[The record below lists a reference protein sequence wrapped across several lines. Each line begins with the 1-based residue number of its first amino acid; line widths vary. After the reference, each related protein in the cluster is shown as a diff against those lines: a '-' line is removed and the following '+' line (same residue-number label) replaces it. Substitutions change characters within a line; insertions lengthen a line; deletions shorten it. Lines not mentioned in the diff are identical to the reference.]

1 MRLIVNIHQYNNNKN
16 QYTKCCVNLVLF
28 FLIVVT
34 GCTFPGGKQDT
45 NRIRL
50 SIQNT
55 LRVDRD
61 NIPIVLTLEQLK
73 KVSADFSLNAFSV
86 VTGKSPREAM
96 IPAQAD
102 DVDYD
107 GVRDQL
113 VFLLDLKSEESKEI
127 SILYD
132 PNVKATFTLD
142 VQKLTRAGIF
152 PELNA
157 TAAIE
162 SDLVAYILKP
172 NGAVNAYGKRRQDLF
187 SVDTMFQTEL
197 DLEEQLSP
205 EFRLFFDRNKIS
217 LTQNPQALNIAVE
230 KKEHRWVIHDFENQ
244 ENYYVRKND
253 QQLNLYKSIGLSLNE
268 LLDLE
273 TTNMVALAS
282 EEGLI
287 GCGGVALWK
296 ESNQKMIPLPLDGD
310 YVRIIANGAM
320 RSIVQRIIPSL
331 KIDGETYHL
340 TINTYIYGRNAG
352 IEQHININRELPADY
367 AFVVGIPKI
376 SNNNDVDEEQGVLWS
391 WGTDPKGEYSLG
403 FALIYQKSQQ
413 DGVIETDSSMLSMKL
428 RSDLDDNINYRSIA
442 IWDGGINGVQTD
454 TEFLQELQLMTTNV
468 LNPPTIKFIRSEE
481 Q

>member
-1 MRLIVNIHQYNNNKN
+1 MNIHLNSNTRN
-16 QYTKCCVNLVLF
+16 QYTKYTLNLLLCA
-28 FLIVVT
+28 LILLT
-34 GCTFPGGKQDT
+34 GCTLPGGKQDT
-45 NRIRL
+45 SRISI

-55 LRVDRD
+55 LRIDRD

-73 KVSADFSLNAFSV
+73 KVNADFSLNAFSV
-86 VTGKSPREAM
+86 VTGKAPREAM

-113 VFLLDLKSEESKEI
+113 IFLLDLKSEETKEI

-157 TAAIE
+157 VAAIE

-172 NGAVNAYGKRRQDLF
+172 NGAIYAYGKKRQELF
-187 SVDTMFQTEL
+187 SVDTMFQAEL
-197 DLEEQLSP
+197 DFSEQLSP
-205 EFRLFFDRNKIS
+205 EFRLFFDRNNVS
-217 LTQNPQALNIAVE
+217 LTQNPQALNIDIQ
-230 KKEHRWVIHDFENQ
+230 KNDQRWVIHDFENQ

-273 TTNMVALAS
+273 TTNMVALTA
-282 EEGLI
+282 ENGLI
-287 GCGGVALWK
+287 GCGGLALW
-296 ESNQKMIPLPLDGD
+296 ESEMRIIPLPNDGD

-320 RSIVQRIIPSL
+320 RSIVQRIIPNL
-331 KIDGETYHL
+331 MIDGETYYL

-352 IEQHININRELPADY
+352 IEQHIETDRALPSDY
-367 AFVVGIPKI
+367 AYVVGIPKL
-376 SNNNDVDEEQGVLWS
+376 SENSDVDEEQAILWS
-391 WGTDPKGEYSLG
+391 WGTDPKATHALG
-403 FALIYQKSQQ
+403 FALMYPESQSG
-413 DGVIETDSSMLSMKL
+413 GVIDTDPSLMSMALNPDADSK
-428 RSDLDDNINYRSIA
+428 ITYRVFA
-442 IWDGGINGVQTD
+442 VWDGGINGVPSK
-454 TEFLQELQLMTTNV
+454 TEFLQQLQLMTTNV
-468 LNPPTIKFIRSEE
+468 LNPPTIKFVRPEDK
-481 Q
+481 

>member
-1 MRLIVNIHQYNNNKN
+1 M
-16 QYTKCCVNLVLF
+16 
-28 FLIVVT
+28 T
-34 GCTFPGGKQDT
+34 GCTFPGGKQDA
-45 NRIRL
+45 NRIRV

-86 VTGKSPREAM
+86 VTGKAPREAM
-96 IPAQAD
+96 IPSQSD

-113 VFLLDLKSEESKEI
+113 IFLLDLKSEETKEV

-172 NGAVNAYGKRRQDLF
+172 NGAINAYGKRRQELF
-187 SVDTMFQTEL
+187 SVDTMYQTEL
-197 DLEEQLSP
+197 DLAERLSP
-205 EFRLFFDRNKIS
+205 DFRGFFDRHKVS
-217 LTQNPQALNIAVE
+217 LTQNPQALIIDVE
-230 KKEHRWVIHDFENQ
+230 KMEHRWVIHDFENQ

-253 QQLNLYKSIGLSLNE
+253 GQLNLYKSIGLSLNE

-273 TTNMVALAS
+273 TTNLVALVT
-282 EEGLI
+282 EGGLI
-287 GCGGVALWK
+287 GCGGIALWNMSK
-296 ESNQKMIPLPLDGD
+296 NQMIPLPMEGD

-331 KIDGETYHL
+331 RIDGETYHL
-340 TINTYIYGRNAG
+340 TINTFIYGRNAG
-352 IEQHININRELPADY
+352 VEQHIQIDRELPSDY

-376 SNNNDVDEEQGVLWS
+376 STNNDVDEDQGVLWS
-391 WGTDPKGEYSLG
+391 WGTDPKGTYSLG
-403 FALIYQKSQQ
+403 FSLIYKKTQ
-413 DGVIETDSSMLSMKL
+413 DGGVIETDPSLITMILNPD
-428 RSDLDDNINYRSIA
+428 SDGKINYRSIA
-442 IWDGGINGVQTD
+442 IWDGGINGVQSE
-454 TEFLQELQLMTTNV
+454 TEFMQELQLMTTNV
-468 LNPPTIKFIRSEE
+468 LNPPTMKFIRSEE

>member
-1 MRLIVNIHQYNNNKN
+1 MNIHLNEKTNFH
-16 QYTKCCVNLVLF
+16 YTTYCLNLLLC
-28 FLIVVT
+28 FLIIIT
-34 GCTFPGGKQDT
+34 GCAFPGGKQDT

-50 SIQNT
+50 SIQNS

-86 VTGKSPREAM
+86 VTGESPREAM

-107 GVRDQL
+107 GIRDQL
-113 VFLLDLKSEESKEI
+113 IFLLDLKSEETKEI

-172 NGAVNAYGKRRQDLF
+172 NGAINGYGKKRQALF
-187 SVDTMFQTEL
+187 SVDTMFQAEL
-197 DLEEQLSP
+197 DLEGQLSP
-205 EFRLFFDRNKIS
+205 EFRLFFDRNKVS
-217 LTQNPQALNIAVE
+217 LTQNPQALIIGVE

-273 TTNMVALAS
+273 STNMVALTTD
-282 EEGLI
+282 EGLI
-287 GCGGVALWK
+287 GCGGLALWNK
-296 ESNQKMIPLPLDGD
+296 SKKQMIPLPIDGD

-320 RSIVQRIIPSL
+320 RSIVQRIIPNL
-331 KIDGETYHL
+331 KIDGETYL
-340 TINTYIYGRNAG
+340 MTINTYIYGRNAG
-352 IEQHININRELPADY
+352 IEQHIETDRALPTDY
-367 AFVVGIPKI
+367 AYVVGIPKI
-376 SNNNDVDEEQGVLWS
+376 SDNTDLDEEQGVLWS
-391 WGTDPKGEYSLG
+391 WGTDPKATHSLG
-403 FALIYQKSQQ
+403 FALMYPKSLEG
-413 DGVIETDSSMLSMKL
+413 GVIETDPSLMTMILA
-428 RSDLDDNINYRSIA
+428 SDVDGKINYRSIA
-442 IWDGGINGVQTD
+442 IWDGGINGVQSE

-468 LNPPTIKFIRSEE
+468 LNPPTIKFIRSEDK
-481 Q
+481 

>member
-1 MRLIVNIHQYNNNKN
+1 MNIHLNDKTNY
-16 QYTKCCVNLVLF
+16 QYTKYGLYLLLCY
-28 FLIVVT
+28 LIIMT
-34 GCTFPGGKQDT
+34 GCTFPGGKQDA
-45 NRIRL
+45 NRIRV

-86 VTGKSPREAM
+86 VTGKAPREAM
-96 IPAQAD
+96 IPSQAD

-113 VFLLDLKSEESKEI
+113 IFLLDLKSEETKEV

-172 NGAVNAYGKRRQDLF
+172 NGAINAYGKRRQELF
-187 SVDTMFQTEL
+187 SVDTMYQTEL
-197 DLEEQLSP
+197 DLAEQLSP
-205 EFRLFFDRNKIS
+205 DFRGFFDRHKVS
-217 LTQNPQALNIAVE
+217 LTQNPQALIIDVE
-230 KKEHRWVIHDFENQ
+230 KMEHRWVIHDFENQ

-253 QQLNLYKSIGLSLNE
+253 GQLNLYKSIGLSLNE

-273 TTNMVALAS
+273 TTNLVALVT

-287 GCGGVALWK
+287 GCGGIALWN
-296 ESNQKMIPLPLDGD
+296 ESKNQMIPLPMEGD
-310 YVRIIANGAM
+310 YVRIIANGSM

-331 KIDGETYHL
+331 RIDGETYHL
-340 TINTYIYGRNAG
+340 TINTFIYGRNAG
-352 IEQHININRELPADY
+352 VEQHIQIDRELPSDY

-376 SNNNDVDEEQGVLWS
+376 STNNDVDEDQGVLWS
-391 WGTDPKGEYSLG
+391 WGTDPKGTYSLG
-403 FALIYQKSQQ
+403 FSLIYKKTQ
-413 DGVIETDSSMLSMKL
+413 DGGVIETDPSLITMILNPD
-428 RSDLDDNINYRSIA
+428 SDGKINYRSIA
-442 IWDGGINGVQTD
+442 IWDGGINEVQSE
-454 TEFLQELQLMTTNV
+454 TEFMQELQLMTTNV
-468 LNPPTIKFIRSEE
+468 LNPPTMKFIRSEE

>member
-1 MRLIVNIHQYNNNKN
+1 M
-16 QYTKCCVNLVLF
+16 
-28 FLIVVT
+28 T

-45 NRIRL
+45 NRISL

-73 KVSADFSLNAFSV
+73 KVRADFSLNAFSV
-86 VTGKSPREAM
+86 VTGKVPREAM

-113 VFLLDLKSEESKEI
+113 IFLLDLKSEETKEI

-162 SDLVAYILKP
+162 SDLVAFILKRH
-172 NGAVNAYGKRRQDLF
+172 GAIYAFGKKRQELF
-187 SVDTMFQTEL
+187 SVDTMFQAEL
-197 DLEEQLSP
+197 DLEGQLSP
-205 EFRLFFDRNKIS
+205 EFRLHFDRNNVS
-217 LTQNPQALNIAVE
+217 LTQNPQALNIGVE
-230 KKEHRWVIHDFENQ
+230 KKEFRWVIHDFENQ

-253 QQLNLYKSIGLSLNE
+253 EQLNLYKSIGLSLNE

-273 TTNMVALAS
+273 TTNMIALTT

-287 GCGGVALWK
+287 GCGGVALWNK
-296 ESNQKMIPLPLDGD
+296 SKKQMIPLPDDGD

-320 RSIVQRIIPSL
+320 RSIVQRIIPNL
-331 KIDGETYHL
+331 RIDGETYHL
-340 TINTYIYGRNAG
+340 TISTYIYGRNAG
-352 IEQHININRELPADY
+352 IEQHINIDRELPADY

-376 SNNNDVDEEQGVLWS
+376 SDNNDLDEDRAVLWS
-391 WGTDPKGEYSLG
+391 WGTDPKGTHSLG
-403 FALIYQKSQQ
+403 FALNYPKTLT
-413 DGVIETDSSMLSMKL
+413 DGVIETDPSLLLMSLKP
-428 RSDLDDNINYRSIA
+428 DIDGKITYRALA
-442 IWDGGINGVQTD
+442 IWDGGINGVQSE

>member
-1 MRLIVNIHQYNNNKN
+1 MNIHLNYNTNNHS
-16 QYTKCCVNLVLF
+16 TKYSLNLLLC
-28 FLIVVT
+28 FLIILS
-34 GCTFPGGKQDT
+34 GCTFPGGKQET
-45 NRIRL
+45 NRISI

-73 KVSADFSLNAFSV
+73 KVRADFSLNAFSV
-86 VTGKSPREAM
+86 VTGKAPREAM

-113 VFLLDLKSEESKEI
+113 IFLLDLKSEETKEI

-162 SDLVAYILKP
+162 SDLVAFILKR
-172 NGAVNAYGKRRQDLF
+172 NGAIYAFGKKRQELF
-187 SVDTMFQTEL
+187 SVDTMFQAEL
-197 DLEEQLSP
+197 DLAEQLSP
-205 EFRLFFDRNKIS
+205 EFRLFFDRHKVI
-217 LTQNPQALNIAVE
+217 LTQNPQALNIGVE

-253 QQLNLYKSIGLSLNE
+253 EQLNLYKSIGLSLNE

-273 TTNMVALAS
+273 TTNMVALTT

-287 GCGGVALWK
+287 GCGGVALWNK
-296 ESNQKMIPLPLDGD
+296 SKKQMIPLPNDGD

-331 KIDGETYHL
+331 KINGESYL
-340 TINTYIYGRNAG
+340 MTINTYIYGRNAG
-352 IEQHININRELPADY
+352 IEQHIETDRALPSDY
-367 AFVVGIPKI
+367 AYVVGIPKI
-376 SNNNDVDEEQGVLWS
+376 SDNNVDEDQAVLWS
-391 WGTDPKGEYSLG
+391 WGTDPKGTHALG
-403 FALIYQKSQQ
+403 FALNYPKTLT
-413 DGVIETDSSMLSMKL
+413 DGLIETDPSLLLMSLKP
-428 RSDLDDNINYRSIA
+428 DIDGKITYRALA
-442 IWDGGINGVQTD
+442 IWDGGINGVQSE
-454 TEFLQELQLMTTNV
+454 TEFLQQLQLMTTNV
-468 LNPPTIKFIRSEE
+468 LNPPTIKFIRTEDK
-481 Q
+481 

>member
-1 MRLIVNIHQYNNNKN
+1 MKTHQNDRMNY
-16 QYTKCCVNLVLF
+16 QYTKYSLYLLLWCLF
-28 FLIVVT
+28 IMM

-45 NRIRL
+45 NRIRVA
-50 SIQNT
+50 IQNT

-96 IPAQAD
+96 IPSQAD

-113 VFLLDLKSEESKEI
+113 VFLLDLKSEETKEI

-157 TAAIE
+157 TAAME

-172 NGAVNAYGKRRQDLF
+172 NGAINAYGKRGQELF
-187 SVDTMFQTEL
+187 SVDTMYQTEL
-197 DLEEQLSP
+197 DLAEQLSP
-205 EFRLFFDRNKIS
+205 DFRGFFDRHKVS
-217 LTQNPQALNIAVE
+217 LTQNPQALIIDVE

-253 QQLNLYKSIGLSLNE
+253 GQLNLYKSIGLSLNE

-273 TTNMVALAS
+273 TTNMVALAT
-282 EEGLI
+282 EQGLI
-287 GCGGVALWK
+287 GCGGIALWNK
-296 ESNQKMIPLPLDGD
+296 SKNQMISLPIDGD

-331 KIDGETYHL
+331 RIDGETYHL

-352 IEQHININRELPADY
+352 IEQHIQIDRDLPSDY

-376 SNNNDVDEEQGVLWS
+376 SENNDVDEEQGVLWS
-391 WGTDPKGEYSLG
+391 WGTDPKGVYSLG
-403 FALIYQKSQQ
+403 FAVMYPRNLE
-413 DGVIETDSSMLSMKL
+413 DGVDDTDPSLMSIMLKPDIEGKIT
-428 RSDLDDNINYRSIA
+428 YRSLA
-442 IWDGGINGVQTD
+442 IWDGGINGVQSE
-454 TEFLQELQLMTTNV
+454 TEFMQKIQLFTTNV
-468 LNPPTIKFIRSEE
+468 FNPPTMKFIRSEE

>member
-1 MRLIVNIHQYNNNKN
+1 MNIHLNYNTKIH
-16 QYTKCCVNLVLF
+16 YTRYCLNLLLC
-28 FLIVVT
+28 FLIIST
-34 GCTFPGGKQDT
+34 GCTFPGGKQET

-55 LRVDRD
+55 LRKDRD
-61 NIPIVLTLEQLK
+61 NIPIILTLDQLK

-113 VFLLDLKSEESKEI
+113 IFLLDLKSEETKEI

-132 PNVKATFTLD
+132 PKVKATFTLD

-157 TAAIE
+157 VAAME

-172 NGAVNAYGKRRQDLF
+172 NGAIYPYGKKRQELF

-197 DLEEQLSP
+197 DFAEQLSP
-205 EFRLFFDRNKIS
+205 EFRLFFDRNKVS
-217 LTQNPQALNIAVE
+217 LTQNPQALNIGVE
-230 KKEHRWVIHDFENQ
+230 KEEHRWVIHDFENQ

-253 QQLNLYKSIGLSLNE
+253 GQLNLFKSIGLSLNE

-273 TTNMVALAS
+273 TTNMVALAT
-282 EEGLI
+282 EQGLI
-287 GCGGVALWK
+287 GCGGIALLK
-296 ESNQKMIPLPLDGD
+296 KSKTQMIPLPMDGD
-310 YVRIIANGAM
+310 YVRIVANGAM

-352 IEQHININRELPADY
+352 IEQHIEIDRELPSDY
-367 AFVVGIPKI
+367 AFAVGIPKI
-376 SNNNDVDEEQGVLWS
+376 SDNNGVDEEQGVLWS
-391 WGTDPKGEYSLG
+391 WGSDPKGTYSLG
-403 FALIYQKSQQ
+403 FALMYPKSLE
-413 DGVIETDSSMLSMKL
+413 DGVIETDPSLMSIILNPDVDGK
-428 RSDLDDNINYRSIA
+428 ITYRSLA
-442 IWDGGINGVQTD
+442 IWDGGITGVQSE
-454 TEFLQELQLMTTNV
+454 TEFLQELQLMTTYV
-468 LNPPTIKFIRSEE
+468 LNPPTIRFIRSEE
-481 Q
+481 

>member
-1 MRLIVNIHQYNNNKN
+1 MNIHINNKTN
-16 QYTKCCVNLVLF
+16 HHYTKYVPYLLLCY
-28 FLIVVT
+28 LIIVI
-34 GCTFPGGKQDT
+34 GCTFPGGKQET

-55 LRVDRD
+55 LRADRD

-86 VTGKSPREAM
+86 VTGKTPREAM

-102 DVDYD
+102 DVNYD

-113 VFLLDLKSEESKEI
+113 IFLLDLKSEETKEI

-157 TAAIE
+157 VAAIE
-162 SDLVAYILKP
+162 SDLVTYILKP
-172 NGAVNAYGKRRQDLF
+172 NGAVNAYGKKRQELF

-197 DLEEQLSP
+197 DLAEQLSP
-205 EFRLFFDRNKIS
+205 EFRLHFDRNKIS
-217 LTQNPQALNIAVE
+217 LTQNPQALNISVE
-230 KKEHRWVIHDFENQ
+230 KNEQRWVIHDFENQ

-253 QQLNLYKSIGLSLNE
+253 EQLNLYKSIGLSLNE
-268 LLDLE
+268 LLNLE
-273 TTNMVALAS
+273 TTNMVALAK

-287 GCGGVALWK
+287 GCGGIALWK
-296 ESNQKMIPLPLDGD
+296 KSKKAMIPLPLDGD
-310 YVRIIANGAM
+310 YVRIVANGAM
-320 RSIVQRIIPSL
+320 RSIVQRIIPNL
-331 KIDGETYHL
+331 KIDDETYHL

-352 IEQHININRELPADY
+352 IEQHIQIDRELPSDY
-367 AFVVGIPKI
+367 AFVVGIPQI
-376 SNNNDVDEEQGVLWS
+376 SESDNVDEKQGVLWS
-391 WGTDPKGEYSLG
+391 WGTDPKGSHSLG
-403 FALIYQKSQQ
+403 FALIYNKTQNG
-413 DGVIETDSSMLSMKL
+413 GVIETDPSLISMFLN
-428 RSDLDDNINYRSIA
+428 SDVDGNINYRSIA
-442 IWDGGINGVQTD
+442 IWDGGINGVQSE

-468 LNPPTIKFIRSEE
+468 LNPPTIKFIRAEDK
-481 Q
+481 

>member
-1 MRLIVNIHQYNNNKN
+1 MKIYINDKTNKHHSK
-16 QYTKCCVNLVLF
+16 YGLTLLLC
-28 FLIVVT
+28 FLIT
-34 GCTFPGGKQDT
+34 ISGCTFPGGKQDT
-45 NRIRL
+45 NRIRI

-55 LRVDRD
+55 LRTDRD
-61 NIPIVLTLEQLK
+61 NIPIIFTLDQLK

-86 VTGKSPREAM
+86 VTGKAPREAM
-96 IPAQAD
+96 IPSQAD

-113 VFLLDLKSEESKEI
+113 IFQLDLKSEETKEI

-132 PNVKATFTLD
+132 PDVKATFTLD

-157 TAAIE
+157 IAAIE

-172 NGAVNAYGKRRQDLF
+172 NGAINAYGKRRQELF
-187 SVDTMFQTEL
+187 SVDTMYQTEL
-197 DLEEQLSP
+197 DLDGQISP
-205 EFRLFFDRNKIS
+205 DFRLHFDKHKVL
-217 LTQNPQALNIAVE
+217 LTQKPQALIIDVQ
-230 KKEHRWVIHDFENQ
+230 KQEHRWIIHDFENQ

-253 QQLNLYKSIGLSLNE
+253 EQLNLYKSIGLSLNE

-273 TTNMVALAS
+273 STNLVALAT

-287 GCGGVALWK
+287 GCGGIALWNK
-296 ESNQKMIPLPLDGD
+296 SKKQMIPLPMDGD

-320 RSIVQRIIPSL
+320 RSIVQRIIPNL
-331 KIDGETYHL
+331 KIDGGTYHL

-352 IEQHININRELPADY
+352 IEQHIQIDRALPSDY
-367 AFVVGIPKI
+367 AYAVGIPKI
-376 SNNNDVDEEQGVLWS
+376 SNNNDVDESQGVLWS

-403 FALIYQKSQQ
+403 FALMYPKYLEG
-413 DGVIETDSSMLSMKL
+413 DVIETDESLMLL
-428 RSDLDDNINYRSIA
+428 TLNPDVDGNINYKSLA
-442 IWDGGINGVQTD
+442 IWDGGINGVQSE
-454 TEFLQELQLMTTNV
+454 TEFLQELQLMTTYV
-468 LNPPTIKFIRSEE
+468 SNPPTIKFIRSEE

>member
-1 MRLIVNIHQYNNNKN
+1 MNIHLNNITTRH
-16 QYTKCCVNLVLF
+16 YTKYSLNLLLCS
-28 FLIVVT
+28 LIILS

-45 NRIRL
+45 NRISI

-55 LRVDRD
+55 LRIDRD
-61 NIPIVLTLEQLK
+61 NIPILLTLDQLK
-73 KVSADFSLNAFSV
+73 KVNADFSLNAFSV
-86 VTGKSPREAM
+86 VTGKAPREAM

-113 VFLLDLKSEESKEI
+113 IFLLDLKSEETKEI

-152 PELNA
+152 PELRA
-157 TAAIE
+157 VAAIE

-172 NGAVNAYGKRRQDLF
+172 DGAIYAFGKSRQELF

-197 DLEEQLSP
+197 EMTGLLSP
-205 EFRLFFDRNKIS
+205 EFRLFFDRNKVS
-217 LTQNPQALNIAVE
+217 LTQNPQALNIRVQ
-230 KKEHRWVIHDFENQ
+230 KKDHQWVIHDFENQ
-244 ENYYVRKND
+244 ENYYVRKNE

-273 TTNMVALAS
+273 TTNMVPLTT

-287 GCGGVALWK
+287 GCGGVVLWK
-296 ESNQKMIPLPLDGD
+296 KSEKQMIPLPKDGD

-331 KIDGETYHL
+331 EIDGETYQM
-340 TINTYIYGRNAG
+340 TINTYIYGRNAR
-352 IEQHININRELPADY
+352 IEQYIETDRALPSDY
-367 AFVVGIPKI
+367 AYIVGIPKI
-376 SNNNDVDEEQGVLWS
+376 SENYDVDEDQAILWS
-391 WGTDPKGEYSLG
+391 WGTDPKGAHSLG
-403 FALIYQKSQQ
+403 FALMYPKHLEGGVVQTDPSLVTMVLNPDDDSKFTYKS
-413 DGVIETDSSMLSMKL
+413 L
-428 RSDLDDNINYRSIA
+428 A
-442 IWDGGINGVQTD
+442 IWDGGINGVQSEP
-454 TEFLQELQLMTTNV
+454 EFLQQLQLMTTNV
-468 LNPPTIKFIRSEE
+468 LNPPTIKFIRPEDK
-481 Q
+481 